1 MKHLITTAIAAAI
14 MFPAVCGENLLKNGD
29 FEQVSKTAKSTS
41 KYLMAQIKNGWDL
54 GNGPIATLP
63 AGFGPNGGKCK
74 IRMIEVG
81 ANGENKEHVHGGK
94 VAAYFENFHG
104 HMTTS
109 SRLKPGKYE
118 ITYWYKGKGEFLPCA
133 YRYGINPATGK
144 LGKFMGTQVLFRK
157 KMNAAVWTQDRQTFE
172 IPANGVVE
180 ASLALAAAGATLYLD
195 DIVVKAVK

>member
-1 MKHLITTAIAAAI
+1 MKKSIIALALCAAGILTAQENVLLNGGFEKISKRPKSNSYI
-14 MFPAVCGENLLKNGD
+14 MG
-29 FEQVSKTAKSTS
+29 QVRG
-41 KYLMAQIKNGWDL
+41 GWDF
-54 GNGPIATLP
+54 GKGPIAKFVEGWVT
-63 AGFGPNGGKCK
+63 NGGKIK
-74 IRMIEVG
+74 SFVVTIG

-180 ASLALAAAGATLYLD
+180 ASLALAAAGATFYLD